1 MSNKVENMRTLLL
14 MLFAAISLSVSAQT
28 ITVKGNVKDTSGEPV
43 IGASV
48 VEKGNTT
55 NGTITDLDGNF
66 SIKIDGKKTLVI
78 SYIGMK
84 TQEIA
89 IQGKKVINVQMTD
102 DSKALDEVVVIGY
115 GTVNKRDLTGSVAS
129 VNSKD
134 LAVVPVSSATEA
146 LTGKLAGVSI
156 TTTEGAPDAD
166 VKIRVRGGGSL
177 SQDNSPLYIV
187 DGFPVS
193 SISDI
198 APSEIQS
205 IDVLKDASSTAI
217 YGARGANGV
226 IIITT
231 KSGKEGKVQVDFG
244 ASYGFKKVTKLNK
257 VMSPYDYVAY
267 QYETGR
273 TEEYGLFEDMDIWK
287 TMEGTDYQ
295 DEIFGR
301 TGNQAQYNL
310 NVSGGSKQLKY
321 NISYAHNDEKSIML
335 GSGFN
340 KDNVNA
346 KINSELNKWLSLDF
360 NVRMSYST
368 LDGLSGGADTN
379 ESNAAN
385 SIVANATRFRPVN
398 PMAYDESDDE
408 ANNAYTTKNPLERL
422 LGVYKKK
429 TTFNQNYNAGVNWK
443 PFKNFTFRSEF
454 GYGWKYE
461 DTDQVWNADGAQNSK
476 LGYNGQPQAVF
487 TRVTTKNWRN
497 ANTLTYDNKKLFG
510 GRDRINVLLG
520 HEVSS
525 NEKKTLENT
534 SVAFPTSM
542 SIEEVLSTAGAGT
555 ALPNQTTLAA
565 KENLLSFFGRAN
577 YTLMDKYLLTVTVRA
592 DGSSKFAKGNQWG
605 VFPSAALAWRIS
617 DEQFMQ
623 NTRNWLSSLKLRL
636 SYGTAGNNRINSG
649 LTYTAYSLSSNTA
662 RAPFFNGDR
671 TSMMEL
677 GSYLYNPKLKWETTV
692 TRNFGIDYGFW
703 NNRLS
708 GSIDLYWNTTNDLLM
723 KTEIPANAGYNYQYQ
738 NFGSTSNK
746 GVELSMNAIIAD
758 KKKFGLNFNFN
769 ISYNRNRIEKLNT
782 DNPWQS
788 SGWGGST
795 IAKYEDFRVEE
806 GGRLGEIWG
815 YKTNG
820 FYTAYDPVTNPE
832 GELVLNGTNWV
843 LKDGLKDNSVNIT
856 GGSYFPGGL
865 KVECDENGEP
875 IKQKLG
881 NTVAPVYGGFG
892 FNGRA
897 GNFDFTLFFNFSIGN
912 KIVNATKLATSFFA
926 GTSYGYNLNEDFCSG
941 KRYTWIDPTT
951 GYNLGKSI
959 SSDALAYYGGEA
971 GIISRLNQINANASI
986 YNPVAVTQMQLT
998 DYAVENASFLRVNN
1012 ITIGYSL
1019 PKSWI
1024 RKCYMQNVRIYVT
1037 GYNLFCLTNYSGTDP
1052 EVDTSSKRNPMTPGI
1067 DYAAYPKS
1075 RSFVGG
1081 INVTF

>member
-1 MSNKVENMRTLLL
+1 
-14 MLFAAISLSVSAQT
+14 
-28 ITVKGNVKDTSGEPV
+28 
-43 IGASV
+43 
-48 VEKGNTT
+48 
-55 NGTITDLDGNF
+55 
-66 SIKIDGKKTLVI
+66 
-78 SYIGMK
+78 
-84 TQEIA
+84 
-89 IQGKKVINVQMTD
+89 
-102 DSKALDEVVVIGY
+102 
-115 GTVNKRDLTGSVAS
+115 
-129 VNSKD
+129 
-134 LAVVPVSSATEA
+134 
-146 LTGKLAGVSI
+146 
-156 TTTEGAPDAD
+156 
-166 VKIRVRGGGSL
+166 
-177 SQDNSPLYIV
+177 
-187 DGFPVS
+187 
-193 SISDI
+193 
-198 APSEIQS
+198 
-205 IDVLKDASSTAI
+205 
-217 YGARGANGV
+217 
-226 IIITT
+226 
-231 KSGKEGKVQVDFG
+231 
-244 ASYGFKKVTKLNK
+244 
-257 VMSPYDYVAY
+257 
-267 QYETGR
+267 
-273 TEEYGLFEDMDIWK
+273 
-287 TMEGTDYQ
+287 
-295 DEIFGR
+295 
-301 TGNQAQYNL
+301 
-310 NVSGGSKQLKY
+310 
-321 NISYAHNDEKSIML
+321 
-335 GSGFN
+335 
-340 KDNVNA
+340 
-346 KINSELNKWLSLDF
+346 
-360 NVRMSYST
+360 
-368 LDGLSGGADTN
+368 
-379 ESNAAN
+379 
-385 SIVANATRFRPVN
+385 
-398 PMAYDESDDE
+398 
-408 ANNAYTTKNPLERL
+408 
-422 LGVYKKK
+422 
-429 TTFNQNYNAGVNWK
+429 
-443 PFKNFTFRSEF
+443 
-454 GYGWKYE
+454 
-461 DTDQVWNADGAQNSK
+461 
-476 LGYNGQPQAVF
+476 
-487 TRVTTKNWRN
+487 
-497 ANTLTYDNKKLFG
+497 
-510 GRDRINVLLG
+510 
-520 HEVSS
+520 
-525 NEKKTLENT
+525 
-534 SVAFPTSM
+534 M

-832 GELVLNGTNWV
+832 GELILNGTNWV

-998 DYAVENASFLRVNN
+998 DYAVENTSFLRVNN